1 MAGRREEEVTEL
13 LIFFVCSMALPRP
26 EPLYYTSLVAL
37 NFLSV
42 VLARAAVTGRQKRA
56 GELKWLNP
64 FLKRQPYALPE
75 VGNDVGLMDFRLDFL
90 QEVLVDRH

>member
-1 MAGRREEEVTEL
+1 MACCKEEEVTEL
-13 LIFFVCSMALPRP
+13 FIFFVCSMVLPRP

-56 GELKWLNP
+56 GELKGLNP
-64 FLKRQPYALPE
+64 FLERQP
-75 VGNDVGLMDFRLDFL
+75 
-90 QEVLVDRH
+90 